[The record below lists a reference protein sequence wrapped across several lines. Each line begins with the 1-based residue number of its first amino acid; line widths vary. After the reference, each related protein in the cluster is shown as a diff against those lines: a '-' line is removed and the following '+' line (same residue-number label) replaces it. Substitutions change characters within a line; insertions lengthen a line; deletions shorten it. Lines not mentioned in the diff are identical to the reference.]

1 MIDDIKST
9 ILAALP
15 DAEVIVEDP
24 MNDGA
29 HFQAIVISPS
39 FEGLR
44 LVNQQRAV
52 MSALKDAFAEGVHA
66 LALKTYTPAR
76 WQQIQESQK

>member
-1 MIDDIKST
+1 MVDAIKST

-29 HFQAIVISPS
+29 HFQAVVISPS
-39 FEGLR
+39 FEGMR

-76 WQQIQESQK
+76 WQQIQESQ

>member
-1 MIDDIKST
+1 MVDAIKST

-29 HFQAIVISPS
+29 HFQAVVISPS
-39 FEGLR
+39 FEGMR

-52 MSALKDAFAEGVHA
+52 MSALKDAFAEGVQA

-76 WQQIQESQK
+76 WQQIQESQ